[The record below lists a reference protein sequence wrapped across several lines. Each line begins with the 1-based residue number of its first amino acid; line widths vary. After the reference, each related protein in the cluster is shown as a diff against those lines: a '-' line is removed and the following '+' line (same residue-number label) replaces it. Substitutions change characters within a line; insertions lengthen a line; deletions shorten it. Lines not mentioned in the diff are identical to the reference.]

1 MSFKI
6 QRIMIDGGFTCPN
19 RDGSAGRGGC
29 TYCRNDSFS
38 PQYCRDAD
46 SIAQQISEGKK
57 FFRDKYPDMKYMAYF
72 QSYSATYAPIS
83 ILRQRYES
91 ALNQTDIVGLII
103 ATRPDC
109 LGEDVL
115 DLLQDLSHRTHIEV
129 EIGVETTHDR
139 TLTRINRGHTW
150 QQASDAILR
159 TASRDLKVCTH
170 LILGLPGESQA
181 DIIESA
187 RTISPLPIS
196 SVKLHQL
203 QILRGTRMALEYAQH
218 PEDFLLFPT
227 AQDYVAM
234 LGKFLKALRPD
245 IKVERIVSSAPQDIL
260 IAPRWGLKPSE
271 IRRMLED
278 EFRSGEGRCES

>member
-150 QQASDAILR
+150 QQASEAILR

-278 EFRSGEGRCES
+278 EFRSGEGQCES